1 MLIIGLTGG
10 IAAGK
15 TTIAEAFARRGAAW
29 VDVDHL
35 AREVVMPGEPA
46 LADIRKRFGDT
57 VLTEHGALDRAALRE
72 IIFNDANARHDLE
85 AITHPRIR
93 ERLISRLG
101 TLTGPYALLVSPL
114 LLETDQHQLVN
125 RILVIDVPPE
135 EQIRRTCERDGVPEA
150 QARAIVE
157 AQMSR
162 NRRLASADDVIDNV
176 GSFHA
181 VDACIDRLDLFY
193 RQLASQYNAHE

>member
-15 TTIAEAFARRGAAW
+15 TTIAEAFARRGASW

-35 AREVVMPGEPA
+35 AREIVMPGEAA
-46 LADIRKRFGDT
+46 LADIRARFGES
-57 VLTEHGALDRAALRE
+57 VMTEQGELNRAALRQ
-72 IIFNDANARHDLE
+72 IIFDDIQARHDLE

-93 ERLISRLG
+93 ERLIQRLEA
-101 TLTGPYALLVSPL
+101 LSGPYALLVSPL

-135 EQIRRTCERDGVPEA
+135 EQIRRTCERDGVPES
-150 QARAIVE
+150 QARAIVD

-176 GSFHA
+176 GGFHV
-181 VDACIDRLDLFY
+181 VDARIDRLDLFY
-193 RQLASQYNAHE
+193 RQLASQYNAP

>member
-15 TTIAEAFARRGAAW
+15 TTIAEAFARRGASW

-35 AREVVMPGEPA
+35 AREIVMPGEAA
-46 LADIRKRFGDT
+46 LADIRARFGES
-57 VLTEHGALDRAALRE
+57 VMTEQGELNRAALRQ
-72 IIFNDANARHDLE
+72 IIFDDIQARHDLE

-93 ERLISRLG
+93 ERLIQRLEA
-101 TLTGPYALLVSPL
+101 LSGPYALLVSPL

-135 EQIRRTCERDGVPEA
+135 EQIRRTCERDGVPES
-150 QARAIVE
+150 QARAIVD

-176 GSFHA
+176 GGFHV
-181 VDACIDRLDLFY
+181 VDARIDRLDLFY
-193 RQLASQYNAHE
+193 RQLASQYNAQ

>member
-15 TTIAEAFARRGAAW
+15 TTIAEAFARRGADW

-46 LADIRKRFGDT
+46 LAEIHERFGDR
-57 VLTEHGALDRAALRE
+57 VMTERGELDRAAMRN
-72 IIFNDANARHDLE
+72 IIFEDDQARQALE

-93 ERLISRLG
+93 ERLMQRLE
-101 TLTGPYALLVSPL
+101 TFSGPYALLVSPL

-125 RILVIDVPPE
+125 RILVIDVPPQ
-135 EQIRRTCERDGVPEA
+135 EQIRRTCARDGVSEA
-150 QARAIVE
+150 QARAIVA

-176 GSFHA
+176 GSFHV
-181 VDACIDRLDLFY
+181 VDARIDRLDLFY
-193 RQLASQYNAHE
+193 RQLARQYNAP

>member
-35 AREVVMPGEPA
+35 AHEVVMPGEPA
-46 LADIRKRFGDT
+46 LADIRERFGDT
-57 VLTEHGALDRAALRE
+57 IMTEQGELNRAALRQ
-72 IIFNDANARHDLE
+72 IIFDDTQARQDLE

-93 ERLISRLG
+93 ERLTQRLE
-101 TLTGPYALLVSPL
+101 TLSGPYALLVSPL

-135 EQIRRTCERDGVPEA
+135 EQIRRTCERDGVSEA
-150 QARAIVE
+150 QARAIVD

-176 GSFHA
+176 GSFHV
-181 VDACIDRLDLFY
+181 VDARIERLDLFY
-193 RQLASQYNAHE
+193 RQLASQYNANE

>member
-15 TTIAEAFARRGAAW
+15 TTIAEAFARRGAVW

-35 AREVVMPGEPA
+35 AREIVMPGEAA
-46 LADIRKRFGDT
+46 LADIRARFGEP
-57 VLTEHGALDRAALRE
+57 VMTEQGELNRAALRQ
-72 IIFNDANARHDLE
+72 IIFDDVQARHDLE

-93 ERLISRLG
+93 ERLIQRLEA
-101 TLTGPYALLVSPL
+101 LSGPYALLVSPL

-135 EQIRRTCERDGVPEA
+135 EQIRRTCERDGVPES
-150 QARAIVE
+150 QARAIVD

-176 GSFHA
+176 GSFHV
-181 VDACIDRLDLFY
+181 VDARIDRLDLFY
-193 RQLASQYNAHE
+193 RQLASQYNAP

>member
-35 AREVVMPGEPA
+35 AREVVMPGETA
-46 LADIRKRFGDT
+46 LEDIRKRFGDA
-57 VLTEHGALDRAALRE
+57 VMGEHGELNRAALRQ
-72 IIFNDANARHDLE
+72 IIFDDAQARHDLE

-93 ERLISRLG
+93 EKLIQRLE
-101 TLTGPYALLVSPL
+101 TLSGPYALLVSPL

-135 EQIRRTCERDGVPEA
+135 EQIRRTCERDGVSEA
-150 QARAIVE
+150 QARAIVD

-176 GSFHA
+176 GSFHV
-181 VDACIDRLDLFY
+181 VDARIERLDLFY
-193 RQLASQYNAHE
+193 RQLASQYNAQ

>member
-46 LADIRKRFGDT
+46 LADIRERFGES
-57 VLTEHGALDRAALRE
+57 VLTEQGELNRAALRE
-72 IIFNDANARHDLE
+72 IIFDDAQARHDLE
-85 AITHPRIR
+85 AMTHPRIR
-93 ERLISRLG
+93 ERLVARLE

-150 QARAIVE
+150 QARAIVD